1 MRNPYTVG
9 RWLRGPD
16 HYGRERLLEYL
27 ISVID
32 PAIWVVGTR
41 RMGKTSLLRQLEW
54 LLNGQTEANAV
65 PLYWDL
71 QGSETKDD
79 FDYELFLAVEDE
91 MARFQEYGI
100 DVSALYGQDAI
111 HILRALQRGLRQH
124 GKHLLL
130 LIDEAEAFIT
140 LAQNDYQALAR
151 LRKAFQSGGMR
162 TIMTATKLLMQL
174 NDLTRNWL
182 TSPFLFG
189 FSLVN
194 LWSLEPDASV
204 RLVLQEQSNT
214 PVHVDQERIEQI
226 VRHTHRHPYL
236 IQTLCHRLF
245 EEQDGRGALR
255 AVREEDLR
263 ADHLLSGFFEVD
275 VRCLAPT
282 ERQILLTVAR
292 QGIISEEELVAK
304 IDNDSIEQISMYVDG
319 MNRLGYLQKAYSRP
333 DGPTASAA
341 GGPLPGNLAD
351 APAYS
356 GGISDAAGFSD
367 DVGPRGELMRWT
379 IGNEFLRRW
388 MLENYQ
394 GLAQTLYSD
403 VSDYS
408 VDSLLMMGRKV
419 ELDYLH
425 HEIPELQKRLES
437 LLVAHKGYTGEVPPE
452 LAREIQKVRRALE
465 RASGQLRKLA
475 ATPDESATPSRGADT
490 DGVAD
495 DV

>member
-1 MRNPYTVG
+1 MRNPYIVG
-9 RWLRGPD
+9 RWLRGSE

-27 ISVID
+27 ISATD
-32 PAIWVVGTR
+32 PAMWVVGTR

-54 LLNGQTEANAV
+54 LLQRPQAETNAV
-65 PLYWDL
+65 PLFWDL

-91 MARFQEYGI
+91 MARFQAYGI

-111 HILRALQRGLRQH
+111 HILRSLQRGLRQH

-130 LIDEAEAFIT
+130 LIDEAEALIS

-162 TIMTATKLLMQL
+162 TIITATKLLMQL
-174 NDLTRNWL
+174 NDLTRHWL

-194 LWSLEPDASV
+194 LWSLEPTASV
-204 RLVLQEQSNT
+204 DLVVQKQSDI
-214 PVHVDQERIEQI
+214 PVDVDQERIEQI
-226 VRHTHRHPYL
+226 LKHTHRHPYL
-236 IQTLCHRLF
+236 IQTLCYHLF
-245 EEQDGRGALR
+245 EVKNERGALR
-255 AVREEDLR
+255 EIREEDIH
-263 ADHLLSGFFEVD
+263 ADHLLSSFFEID
-275 VRCLAPT
+275 FKHLSPT

-304 IDNDSIEQISMYVDG
+304 IDNESIDQISKYVYG
-319 MNRLGYLQKAYSRP
+319 MNRLGYLQQAFSR
-333 DGPTASAA
+333 DGPKTP
-341 GGPLPGNLAD
+341 PLSDSTSSEPRPKGNTL
-351 APAYS
+351 
-356 GGISDAAGFSD
+356 
-367 DVGPRGELMRWT
+367 RWT

-394 GLAQTLYSD
+394 DLARTLYSD

-408 VDSLLMMGRKV
+408 VESLRVMGRKM

-437 LLVAHKGYTGEVPPE
+437 LLTVHNSYPNEVPPE
-452 LAREIQKVRRALE
+452 LSLEIQKLRQELE
-465 RASGQLRKLA
+465 KASSHLRSLA
-475 ATPDESATPSRGADT
+475 YISEEPEPLSSDAEATA
-490 DGVAD
+490 AD
-495 DV
+495 DPPWTE